1 MLKPVINRQIM
12 KMLHSI
18 LISI

>member
-1 MLKPVINRQIM
+1 MLIPVINRHIM